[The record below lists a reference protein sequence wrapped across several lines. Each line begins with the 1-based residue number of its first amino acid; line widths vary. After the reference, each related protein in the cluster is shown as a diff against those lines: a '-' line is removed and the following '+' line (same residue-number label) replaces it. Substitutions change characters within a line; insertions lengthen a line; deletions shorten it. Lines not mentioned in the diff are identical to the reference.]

1 MNATNSTTARAMKT
15 PGPDHPISIDPHSD
29 RIVVSVAKRVVA
41 DSRGALALREAN
53 YPPVY
58 YIPRAD
64 IDMTLLERTS
74 HTTYCPYK
82 GDCAYYS
89 IPLGAERSVNAGWSY
104 ENPYPAV
111 ALIKDYIAF
120 YSSRV
125 DPD

>member
-1 MNATNSTTARAMKT
+1 MNATNSTSARAMKT
-15 PGPDHPISIDPHSD
+15 PGPDHPITIELHSD

-41 DSRGALALREAN
+41 DTRAALALREAN

-89 IPLGAERSVNAGWSY
+89 IPLGGERSVNAAWSY

-111 ALIKDYIAF
+111 AIIKDYLAF
-120 YSSRV
+120 YPNRV
-125 DPD
+125 DSD